1 MMKRVYL
8 VCGTGIATSSML
20 RAKIEDFLDD
30 HGIRVTITQHRVAEL
45 NAKRIDADLIVA
57 TTIIPPDIKEVVTV
71 LDGIPLI
78 TGIGQDK
85 FFQELLRLLQER

>member
-1 MMKRVYL
+1 MKRIYL

-20 RAKIEDFLDD
+20 RSKIQDFLED
-30 HGIRVTITQHRVAEL
+30 HGIRATITQYRVAEL
-45 NAKRIDADLIVA
+45 NASRIDADVIVA
-57 TTIIPPDIKEVVTV
+57 TTIIPPDIRQVATV

-85 FFQELLRLLQER
+85 LFQDLLDVLRK

>member
-1 MMKRVYL
+1 MKRIYL

-20 RAKIEDFLDD
+20 RAKIEDYLED
-30 HGIRVTITQHRVAEL
+30 HGIRAKITQYRVAEL
-45 NAKRIDADLIVA
+45 NASRIDADLIVA
-57 TTIIPPDIKEVVTV
+57 TTIIPADIKEVVTV

-85 FFQELLRLLQER
+85 FYQELLKLLQK